1 MITDNILKEVVSR
14 YGRLFDVGEKGQM
27 VYFNSHGFAELSRR
41 DSNPVYIPAEKKFFH
56 YDTQTGL
63 WRNQSEH
70 AMFSHIGLF
79 LHGCAEFFHQ
89 PAIETKRKISIIR
102 EILTFLKELAAEPK
116 FFDKSG
122 RIFIH
127 CLNGVLEFNTETKL
141 WELKPFYPDYRSRSR
156 VEIAFDPMAECP
168 HFLHELLY
176 NLIEFDDLDLIQRYA
191 GQCLLS
197 QNITQTLL
205 LITGSG
211 GSGKGV
217 IVRIIEAIVG
227 PENCSQIRPDHIS
240 GRFELGFFLDKNLLS
255 GRESTTSF
263 FTAKGMSIIK
273 SLVGD
278 DDLRIEHKMSNEHE
292 IIRGKYNLIIVG
304 NPTPTLKFESEEDKG
319 AWRRR
324 IRWIRCKKFIPPAV
338 KRDFAETLLQEEGPG
353 ILNWM
358 LSGARELLLSDNRE
372 MSCNAVQTARL
383 DYLFGSAEPLK
394 LFLISCVEANRG
406 TTITSDEMF
415 GAFTDFCKM
424 MEWSLWNQ
432 REFQNKI
439 PDAML
444 CCFQASLRRDVQR
457 NRLTDGKTTNRAG
470 FFHVRFKR

>member
-14 YGRLFDVGEKGQM
+14 YGRLFAVGEKGQM
-27 VYFNSHGFAELSRR
+27 VYFNSQGFAELFRR
-41 DSNPVYIPAEKKFFH
+41 DSNIVYIPAEKKFFH
-56 YDTQTGL
+56 YETKTGL

-70 AMFSHIGLF
+70 AMLSHIGLF
-79 LHGCAEFFHQ
+79 LHECADIFQE
-89 PAIETKRKISIIR
+89 PAIETKRRIGVIR
-102 EILTFLKELAAEPK
+102 EILTFLKELAANPK

-127 CLNGVLEFNTETKL
+127 CLSEVLELNTETKL
-141 WELKPFYPDYRSRSR
+141 WERKPFSPDYRSRSC
-156 VEIAFDPMAECP
+156 VEIAFNPMAECP
-168 HFLHELLY
+168 QFLHELLY
-176 NLIEFDDLDLIQRYA
+176 NLIEPEDLDLIRRYA
-191 GQCLLS
+191 GQCLLN
-197 QNITQTLL
+197 QNITQPLL

-240 GRFELGFFLDKNLLS
+240 GRFELGFFLDKSLLC
-255 GRESTTSF
+255 GRESTTTF

-304 NPTPTLKFESEEDKG
+304 NPTPTLKFESEEDRG

-324 IRWIRCKKFIPPAV
+324 MRWIRCKKFTPPAV
-338 KRDFAETLLQEEGPG
+338 KRNFAETLLQEEGPG

-358 LSGARELLLSDNRE
+358 LSGARELLLSDSRE
-372 MSCNAVQTARL
+372 MSCNALQTARL
-383 DYLFGSAEPLK
+383 DYLFDSADPLK

-406 TTITSDEMF
+406 TTITTDEMF
-415 GAFTDFCKM
+415 GAFTNFCKT
-424 MEWSLWNQ
+424 MEWSPWNQ

-439 PDAML
+439 PDVML
-444 CCFQASLRRDVQR
+444 RCFQAPLRRDVPR
-457 NRLTDGKTTNRAG
+457 SRLTDGKATNRAG

>member
-1 MITDNILKEVVSR
+1 MFDDVTVKEVVAS
-14 YGRLFDVGEKGQM
+14 YGKLFIIGGKGRALF
-27 VYFNSHGFAELSRR
+27 FNSQGFAELFHRY
-41 DSNPVYIPAEKKFFH
+41 SNLIYIPAENAFSLYEPK
-56 YDTQTGL
+56 TGL
-63 WRNQSEH
+63 WSNQSEH
-70 AMFSHIGLF
+70 AMLSHIDLF
-79 LHGCAEFFHQ
+79 LHGCADFFHQ

-141 WELKPFYPDYRSRSR
+141 WELKPFSLDYRSRSR

-168 HFLHELLY
+168 QFLHELLY
-176 NLIEFDDLDLIQRYA
+176 NLIESDDLDLIQRYA

-197 QNITQTLL
+197 QNISQTLL

-227 PENCSQIRPDHIS
+227 PDNCSQIRPDHIS
-240 GRFELGFFLDKNLLS
+240 GRFELGFFLDKNLLC
-255 GRESTTSF
+255 GRESTTTF

-278 DDLRIEHKMSNEHE
+278 DDLRIEHKMSNKHE

-338 KRDFAETLLQEEGPG
+338 KRDFAEPLLQEEGPG

-358 LSGARELLLSDNRE
+358 LSGARELLLFDNRE
-372 MSCNAVQTARL
+372 MSYNAVQTARL

-415 GAFTDFCKM
+415 GAFTDFCKT

-444 CCFQASLRRDVQR
+444 CCFQAALRRDVPRSRQ
-457 NRLTDGKTTNRAG
+457 TDVKTTNRAG